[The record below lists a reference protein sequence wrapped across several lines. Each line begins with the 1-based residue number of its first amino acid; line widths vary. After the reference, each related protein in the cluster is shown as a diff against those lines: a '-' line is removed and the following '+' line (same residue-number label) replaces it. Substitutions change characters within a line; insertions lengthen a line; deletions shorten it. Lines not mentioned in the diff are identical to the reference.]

1 MIGEMKG
8 LRNGIILGAVLLVG
22 GSPAAAAAA
31 QPPASPDGR
40 LSNER
45 TLTQWANP
53 RAAAAVRHRPSK
65 GSAPFTNLAPRTEES
80 LPNIYLLLRAK
91 TDASGHQ
98 WIQVRLP
105 MRPNGQTGWVPRS
118 ALGSFHTVDAEL
130 VVHRGSLRAVLF
142 VKGKRAW
149 QARIGVGAPESPTPA
164 GRFWV
169 REKLVS
175 DDPFY
180 GPYAIGTSG
189 YSSLSDW
196 PGGGVVGIH
205 GTSEPQLIPG
215 RPSHGCVRLRNQ
227 AITRLVELLPLGTPV
242 RIL

>member
-142 VKGKRAW
+142 VKGKRA
-149 QARIGVGAPESPTPA
+149 
-164 GRFWV
+164 
-169 REKLVS
+169 
-175 DDPFY
+175 
-180 GPYAIGTSG
+180 GTSG